1 MRLFIFSVSSNDLQ
15 KIKKTVDN
23 LYTEK
28 QKIEKEKNKKG
39 KGKTKAKLR
48 MEEDNVSEISNE
60 NITQIWGCFNN
71 NCISCFV
78 AGKY

>member
-1 MRLFIFSVSSNDLQ
+1 MRIFIFLVSSNDLQ

-48 MEEDNVSEISNE
+48 MEEDNVSEI
-60 NITQIWGCFNN
+60 
-71 NCISCFV
+71 
-78 AGKY
+78 